1 VGYVTSPG
9 SFEDLVD
16 LLVPELRK
24 RGIYGPKG
32 ESGTLRE
39 RVFGAGQKRLRD
51 DHVGSQYK
59 YENYV
64 EGV

>member
-1 VGYVTSPG
+1 MTSPG

-16 LLVPELRK
+16 FLVPELRR
-24 RGIYGPKG
+24 RGRYSAKG

-39 RVFGAGQKRLRD
+39 RVFGPGQKRLRD
-51 DHVGSQYK
+51 DHVGSKYK

-64 EGV
+64 EGA

>member
-9 SFEDLVD
+9 SFEDVVD
-16 LLVPELRK
+16 LLVPELRA
-24 RGIYGPKG
+24 RGRYAARG

-51 DHVGSQYK
+51 DHVGSKYK
-59 YENYV
+59 YENYAA
-64 EGV
+64 GP